1 MLRVVLDTNVL
12 ISAVV
17 YGGNPRR
24 VLQAAISGAVEL
36 SVSEAVIKEF
46 QEVLQRPQFGLSD
59 QFIHN
64 TIAELTSISE
74 WVVPTK
80 HHQLVEDDPS
90 DNMLLDCA
98 VAAEADYLVTGDDH
112 LLRLQKCGGVKIV
125 NPQQFV
131 AVLGQG

>member
-1 MLRVVLDTNVL
+1 VLDTNVL

-24 VLQAAISGAVEL
+24 VLQAAISGAVDL
-36 SVSEAVIKEF
+36 SVSEEVIQEF
-46 QEVLQRPQFGLSD
+46 QEVLRRPQFGLSV

-64 TIAELTSISE
+64 TITELTSIAE

-80 HHQLVEDDPS
+80 HYQLVDNDPS

-112 LLRLQKCGGVKIV
+112 LLRLKKCGRVKIV

-131 AVLGQG
+131 TVLEQG